1 MIIINKHQIHQ
12 KTKSLT
18 CGGFFDIDNK
28 INYVNATKKI
38 AEAEDFWNE
47 PEKASETLKQIKQ
60 VENIIEKYNAI
71 NKSLEDLATFAEL
84 IAETGENLEYDFAD
98 ELNKIEKK
106 LGDLEVLF
114 LLNGEND
121 KCSAILEI
129 NAGAGGTDAQDWAII
144 LQRMYLRY
152 GDQNNFK
159 TTLIDELLGETA
171 GIKSCAI
178 EFSGEM
184 AFGHLKC
191 ETGVHRL
198 IRISPFNTLGK
209 RQTSFASVFVYPII
223 ENTDSKI
230 EINPNDLEIT
240 TFRSSGAGGQNV
252 NKVETAVRIKHL
264 PSGIIVACQQE
275 RSQLQNKEKAIKLL
289 KSRLMKIKL
298 EEEQKERDLIENK
311 KMKIEWGSQI
321 RTYTF
326 QPYTMVADH
335 RTNYKRTDL
344 QAVLDGDLNDF
355 IKKFL
360 TTLPQGVLHQFCALF
375 TLY

>member
-1 MIIINKHQIHQ
+1 LIV
-12 KTKSLT
+12 L
-18 CGGFFDIDNK
+18 
-28 INYVNATKKI
+28 
-38 AEAEDFWNE
+38 
-47 PEKASETLKQIKQ
+47 
-60 VENIIEKYNAI
+60 
-71 NKSLEDLATFAEL
+71 AEL
-84 IAETGENLEYDFAD
+84 IDETEEDLYEDFEA
-98 ELNKIEKK
+98 ELNKTEKV
-106 LGDLEVLF
+106 LSDLEILF

-159 TTLIDELLGETA
+159 TTLIDELLGDTA

-184 AFGHLKC
+184 AFGYLKC
-191 ETGVHRL
+191 EIGVHRL

-223 ENTDSKI
+223 ENTDNKI
-230 EINPNDLEIT
+230 EISPNDLEIT

-252 NKVETAVRIKHL
+252 NKVETAVRIKHI

-275 RSQLQNKEKAIKLL
+275 RSQFQNKEKAIKLL
-289 KSRLMKIKL
+289 KSRLMKVKL
-298 EEEQKERDLIENK
+298 EEEQKERESIEGK

-344 QAVLDGDLNDF
+344 QAVLDGDIKDF
-355 IKKFL
+355 IREFL
-360 TTLPQGVLHQFCALF
+360 IT
-375 TLY
+375 

>member
-1 MIIINKHQIHQ
+1 
-12 KTKSLT
+12 
-18 CGGFFDIDNK
+18 
-28 INYVNATKKI
+28 
-38 AEAEDFWNE
+38 
-47 PEKASETLKQIKQ
+47 
-60 VENIIEKYNAI
+60 
-71 NKSLEDLATFAEL
+71 LEILAEL
-84 IAETGENLEYDFAD
+84 IEETD
-98 ELNKIEKK
+98 E
-106 LGDLEVLF
+106 DLENEFTTELAKTEKLLSELEILF
-114 LLNGEND
+114 LLKGEND

-152 GDQNNFK
+152 GEQNDYK
-159 TTLIDELLGETA
+159 ITLIDELLGDVA

-178 EFSGEM
+178 EFNGEM
-184 AFGHLKC
+184 AYGYLKC
-191 ETGVHRL
+191 EIGVHRL

-264 PSGIIVACQQE
+264 PTGIVVACQQE
-275 RSQLQNKEKAIKLL
+275 RSQIHNKEKALKLL

-298 EEEQKERDLIENK
+298 EEEQKEREETESK

-344 QAVLDGDLNDF
+344 QAILDGDLNDF
-355 IKKFL
+355 IKTFL
-360 TTLPQGVLHQFCALF
+360 LEGN
-375 TLY
+375 

>member
-1 MIIINKHQIHQ
+1 MLIINKQQIIQ
-12 KTKSLT
+12 NIKSLT
-18 CGGFFDIDNK
+18 CGGFFDIDSK
-28 INYVNATKKI
+28 IDYINITKKI
-38 AEAEDFWNE
+38 TEAEDFWNE
-47 PEKASETLKQIKQ
+47 PDKASETLKQINQ
-60 VENIIEKYNAI
+60 IENIIEKYNTI
-71 NKSLEDLATFAEL
+71 NKSLEDLITL
-84 IAETGENLEYDFAD
+84 VTLMDETEEDLEEDFRT
-98 ELNKIEKK
+98 ELNKTEKI
-106 LGDLEVLF
+106 LSDLEILF

-159 TTLIDELLGETA
+159 TILIDELVGEVA

-184 AFGHLKC
+184 VYGYLKC
-191 ETGVHRL
+191 EIGVHRL

-223 ENTDSKI
+223 ENTDTKI
-230 EINPNDLEIT
+230 EITPNDLEIT

-252 NKVETAVRIKHL
+252 NKLETAVRIKHL
-264 PSGIIVACQQE
+264 PTGIVVTCQQE
-275 RSQLQNKEKAIKLL
+275 RSQMQNKEKAIKLL
-289 KSRLMKIKL
+289 KSRLIKTKL
-298 EEEQKERDLIENK
+298 EAEQKEREIVEGE

-355 IKKFL
+355 IREFL
-360 TTLPQGVLHQFCALF
+360 TIMPK
-375 TLY
+375 

>member
-1 MIIINKHQIHQ
+1 MDE
-12 KTKSLT
+12 TEEDL
-18 CGGFFDIDNK
+18 
-28 INYVNATKKI
+28 
-38 AEAEDFWNE
+38 EEDFR
-47 PEKASETLKQIKQ
+47 T
-60 VENIIEKYNAI
+60 
-71 NKSLEDLATFAEL
+71 
-84 IAETGENLEYDFAD
+84 
-98 ELNKIEKK
+98 ELNKTEKI
-106 LGDLEVLF
+106 LSDLEILF

-159 TTLIDELLGETA
+159 TILIDELVGEVA

-184 AFGHLKC
+184 VYGYLKC
-191 ETGVHRL
+191 EIGVHRL

-223 ENTDSKI
+223 ENTDTKI
-230 EINPNDLEIT
+230 EITPNDLEIT

-252 NKVETAVRIKHL
+252 NKLETAVRIKHL
-264 PSGIIVACQQE
+264 PTGIVVTCQQE
-275 RSQLQNKEKAIKLL
+275 RSQMQNKEKAIKLL
-289 KSRLMKIKL
+289 KSRLIKTKL
-298 EEEQKERDLIENK
+298 EAEQKEREIVEGE

-355 IKKFL
+355 IREFL
-360 TTLPQGVLHQFCALF
+360 TIMPK
-375 TLY
+375 

>member
-1 MIIINKHQIHQ
+1 L
-12 KTKSLT
+12 LT

-84 IAETGENLEYDFAD
+84 IAETGENLEDDFAD

-360 TTLPQGVLHQFCALF
+360 TTLP
-375 TLY
+375 

>member
-1 MIIINKHQIHQ
+1 MNDNYKQKLNELENKI
-12 KTKSLT
+12 SNLRR
-18 CGGFFDIDNK
+18 FLEIDSK
-28 INYVNATKKI
+28 INYVNTTKKI
-38 AEAEDFWNE
+38 TETADFWND
-47 PEKASETLKQIKQ
+47 PDNASETLKQIKQ
-60 VENIIEKYNAI
+60 VENIIEKYYNI
-71 NKSLEDLATFAEL
+71 TKSLEDLIVLAEL
-84 IAETGENLEYDFAD
+84 IDETEEDLYEDFEA
-98 ELNKIEKK
+98 ELNKTEKV
-106 LGDLEVLF
+106 LSDLEILF

-159 TTLIDELLGETA
+159 TTLIDELLGDTA

-184 AFGHLKC
+184 AFGYLKC
-191 ETGVHRL
+191 EIGVHRL

-223 ENTDSKI
+223 ENTDNKI
-230 EINPNDLEIT
+230 EISPNDLEIT

-252 NKVETAVRIKHL
+252 NKVETAVRIKHI

-275 RSQLQNKEKAIKLL
+275 RSQFQNKEKAIKLL
-289 KSRLMKIKL
+289 KSRLMKVKL
-298 EEEQKERDLIENK
+298 EEEQKERESIEGK

-344 QAVLDGDLNDF
+344 QAVLDGDIKDF
-355 IKKFL
+355 IREFL
-360 TTLPQGVLHQFCALF
+360 IT
-375 TLY
+375 

>member
-1 MIIINKHQIHQ
+1 MIV
-12 KTKSLT
+12 L
-18 CGGFFDIDNK
+18 
-28 INYVNATKKI
+28 
-38 AEAEDFWNE
+38 
-47 PEKASETLKQIKQ
+47 
-60 VENIIEKYNAI
+60 
-71 NKSLEDLATFAEL
+71 AEL
-84 IAETGENLEYDFAD
+84 IDETEEDLYEDFEA
-98 ELNKIEKK
+98 ELNKTEKV
-106 LGDLEVLF
+106 LSDLEILF

-159 TTLIDELLGETA
+159 TTLIDELLGDTA

-184 AFGHLKC
+184 AFGYLKC
-191 ETGVHRL
+191 EIGVHRL

-223 ENTDSKI
+223 ENTDNKI
-230 EINPNDLEIT
+230 EISPNDLEIT

-252 NKVETAVRIKHL
+252 NKVETAVRIKHI

-275 RSQLQNKEKAIKLL
+275 RSQFQNKEKAIKLL
-289 KSRLMKIKL
+289 KSRLMKVKL
-298 EEEQKERDLIENK
+298 EEEQKERESIEGK

-344 QAVLDGDLNDF
+344 QAVLDGDIKDF
-355 IKKFL
+355 IREFL
-360 TTLPQGVLHQFCALF
+360 IT
-375 TLY
+375 

>member
-1 MIIINKHQIHQ
+1 M
-12 KTKSLT
+12 LT

-360 TTLPQGVLHQFCALF
+360 TTLP
-375 TLY
+375 